1 MEIKSTNEN
10 NLEQLLAKLNSG
22 WEKMFPDSD
31 VENVFIN

>member
-1 MEIKSTNEN
+1 MKNKTQN
-10 NLEQLLAKLNSG
+10 NNVEQMISNYRNAT